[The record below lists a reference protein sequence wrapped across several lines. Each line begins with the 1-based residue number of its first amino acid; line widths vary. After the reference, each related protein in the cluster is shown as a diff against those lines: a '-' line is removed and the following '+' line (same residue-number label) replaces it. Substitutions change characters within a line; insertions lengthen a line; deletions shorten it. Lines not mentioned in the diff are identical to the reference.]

1 MLRELVNMLG
11 PDGLRLAALD
21 VFLYAIVTAFGPVRF
36 CSTDLALYF
45 GWDPPPGPLVP
56 ALLKLR
62 RLFLGEGSGAA
73 LAGSPS
79 ALFRADLHGPAALWL
94 SAFLWLWAAAF
105 LAALRV
111 PFPLPLFGEGRSP
124 FFHLGLVAAL
134 VLLPVALSLPAR
146 AVVRALLCAECLSGI
161 GDPHDG
167 GGQENPC
174 GQREKKGRCLGQ
186 VFGEREDARRGEG
199 GGEELCRVL
208 APAPCGR
215 QHREEHEG
223 YNCDAA
229 GMGAEKAGG
238 RFRWWCLLVPLMA
251 LPAALPLV
259 MVRVESGMR
268 AALGAPASQ
277 LRPALLPVFALAWA
291 VLLLAETALLMAAS
305 LGVVN
310 LVVF

>member
-1 MLRELVNMLG
+1 MLRELVDMLG

-21 VFLYAIVTAFGPVRF
+21 FFLWAVVAAFGPVRF

-62 RLFLGEGSGAA
+62 RLLLGHGSGAA
-73 LAGSPS
+73 LAGSPT
-79 ALFRADLHGPAALWL
+79 AIFRADLHGPAALWL
-94 SAFLWLWAAAF
+94 SAFLWLGAAAL

-134 VLLPVALSLPAR
+134 VFLPVVLFLPGR
-146 AVVRALLCAECLSGI
+146 AVVRGLLCAECLSGI
-161 GDPHDG
+161 GEPYDG

-174 GQREKKGRCLGQ
+174 GQREGAERCTGEI
-186 VFGEREDARRGEG
+186 FREREGARGGGCSEKEPCQVSVRASRGLQCR
-199 GGEELCRVL
+199 GGEEG
-208 APAPCGR
+208 CG
-215 QHREEHEG
+215 
-223 YNCDAA
+223 CDAA
-229 GMGAEKAGG
+229 GRGAEKTGW
-238 RFRWWCLLVPLMA
+238 RFDWWCVLVPLMV

-259 MVRVESGMR
+259 MVRAESGMR
-268 AALGAPASQ
+268 AALGAPASR